1 MLMAIMADLNAEKQY
16 FFNFIMKNNIF
27 TFFTVLFINVHTIS
41 LLAQNM
47 GVKLPV
53 STLPNTTLDVNGAVS
68 LREGTALTL
77 ANGVNNDVT
86 LTNYSLFRITGPTAS
101 FSLTGFSGGQNGRV
115 LTLINAT
122 TQLLTLKNQT
132 TSIATNQIK
141 TGGSDMILKPDGVVM
156 FIYNAALSKWVVSGG
171 NGFFVQGAL
180 LNTFNVI
187 GTTNVTVAEGATIDV
202 PGASISFITPISTK
216 ALITGVGYSTLVSD
230 LGEGMGAFI
239 IVVDGV
245 SVTSAFYSTYTTPY
259 LIEMPVPCT
268 QTYIANLS
276 PGSHTI
282 KLQVRNWSSNGTI
295 PTNTVVDHEHNIN
308 VDAVA
313 QGYLGA
319 VTTADSDALKSRL
332 SVLVIAQ

>member
-1 MLMAIMADLNAEKQY
+1 VGNVG
-16 FFNFIMKNNIF
+16 FIMKNNIF

-41 LLAQNM
+41 LHAQNM

-53 STLPNTTLDVNGAVS
+53 STLPNTTFDVNGAVS
-68 LREGTALTL
+68 LREGIALTL
-77 ANGVNNDVT
+77 INGVNNDVT

-101 FSLTGFSGGQNGRV
+101 FSLTGFLGGQNGRV

-122 TQLLTLKNQT
+122 TQLLTLTNQAIST
-132 TSIATNQIK
+132 ATNQIK

-171 NGFFVQGAL
+171 NGFFVQGGL

-216 ALITGVGYSTLVSD
+216 AFITGVGYSALVSNT
-230 LGEGMGAFI
+230 GEGMGAFS

-245 SVTSAFYSTYTTPY
+245 PVTSAFYSSYTTPY
-259 LIEMPVPCT
+259 LREMPVPCT
-268 QTYIANLS
+268 QTYMATLA
-276 PGSHTI
+276 PGAHTI
-282 KLQVRNWSSNGTI
+282 KMQVRNWSSNGTI
-295 PTNTVVDHEHNIN
+295 PTNNAVDHDHNIN
-308 VDAVA
+308 IDTVA
-313 QGYLGA
+313 NGYVGA